1 MPGSRYY
8 RESIAALEF
17 SAVATR
23 RICLFRDGANTPLG
37 PEGGALGG
45 IALELPLAPEV
56 GADFG
61 FPLVEDPRATDRA
74 LVLGM
79 FVTRPLAR
87 AWQQPIL
94 TPDGAPDLGRL
105 CQLVANVRGA
115 EGGSLIS
122 GGNAFDAERLALH
135 YGLVDAVLIGSGTLF
150 AEGYSRR
157 VGNVGPGYLWQDYTP
172 LGWPQLADRAAVVA
186 AGIRSTRRSWQRL
199 GVLSSRDRPAQIVVT
214 ASGRQAADGRQVGDA
229 AIFTARHPDGSAIE
243 AYVLTS
249 ETGAQRLLA
258 TDGRRW
264 RNHDDRLLV
273 VSPPGEPDRIDLPA
287 VPTMLRR
294 RLDIRIANHDGGR
307 TVLDAFV
314 HAGAVPQLHLTIMRN
329 RSLAEQIGQD
339 VRLPLDLRVGLQ
351 RDLAQRCELLF
362 PGGEIPGE
370 YRPLQVLSD
379 GEDAV
384 VIAFDTRWSQSSVM
398 NR

>member
-1 MPGSRYY
+1 M
-8 RESIAALEF
+8 
-17 SAVATR
+17 ATH

-56 GADFG
+56 GADYG
-61 FPLVEDPRATDRA
+61 FPLVENPRVTDRA

-94 TPDGAPDLGRL
+94 MPDGAPDLGRL

-150 AEGYSRR
+150 AEGYSQR
-157 VGNVGPGYLWQDYTP
+157 VGNVGRGYLWQDYTP
-172 LGWPQLADRAAVVA
+172 LAWPQLADRAAVVA

-229 AIFTARHPDGSAIE
+229 AIFTARHPDGSPIE

-249 ETGAQRLLA
+249 ETGAERLLA

-264 RNHDDRLLV
+264 RNQEDRLLV
-273 VSPPGEPDRIDLPA
+273 VSPPGEPDRIDLSA
-287 VPTMLRR
+287 VPTMLRA

-307 TVLDAFV
+307 TVLEAFV
-314 HAGAVPQLHLTIMRN
+314 RAGAVPQLHLTVMRN
-329 RSLAEQIGQD
+329 RSLADQIGQD
-339 VRLPLDLRVGLQ
+339 ARLPLDLRVTLQ

-362 PGGEIPGE
+362 SGGEIPGE

-384 VIAFDTRWSQSSVM
+384 VVAFDTRGSQSSVM

>member
-1 MPGSRYY
+1 M
-8 RESIAALEF
+8 AAQ
-17 SAVATR
+17 
-23 RICLFRDGANTPLG
+23 RICLFRDRAGDIVS
-37 PEGGALGG
+37 PERAAASR
-45 IALELPLAPEV
+45 IALEVPLATDL
-56 GADFG
+56 GSNFG
-61 FPLVEDPRATDRA
+61 FPLVEDPRVTDRA
-74 LVLGM
+74 LMIGM
-79 FVTRPLAR
+79 FVTRPLAQ

-94 TPDGAPDLGRL
+94 TADGAPDLRPL
-105 CQLVANVRGA
+105 RQLVANVRGA
-115 EGGSLIS
+115 EGGWLIS

-150 AEGYSRR
+150 AEGYSPR
-157 VGNVGPGYLWQDYTP
+157 VGNAVSGYLWQDYTP
-172 LGWPQLADRAAVVA
+172 LAWPQLADRAAVVA

-214 ASGRQAADGRQVGDA
+214 ESGRRAVDGRHVGDA
-229 AIFTARHPDGSAIE
+229 AIFTARHPDGSPIE

-258 TDGRRW
+258 TDERRW

-273 VSPPGEPDRIDLPA
+273 VSPPGEPDRIDLRA
-287 VPTMLRR
+287 VPTLLRR

-307 TVLDAFV
+307 TVLNAFV

-329 RSLAEQIGQD
+329 RSLAEHIGQD
-339 VRLPLDLRVGLQ
+339 ARLPLGLRVALQ

-362 PGGEIPGE
+362 PGGEIPAG

-384 VIAFDTRWSQSSVM
+384 VVAFDTRGSQSSVM